1 MRPAV
6 RGLLVHVKDAC
17 FAFESG
23 SLASLVFWRHSV
35 SPQLLLAAP
44 LA

>member
-6 RGLLVHVKDAC
+6 RGVHVKDAC